1 MPVAL
6 RTAAAREQGNG
17 SPVREATMDT
27 VITQF
32 LNQVEGRNG
41 RPFSRNTLAAYRRDL
56 AQFRSFVAEHG
67 AASWDIEPAT
77 LLEFRQWLRERD
89 LALASQARKLAAVKS
104 FFGYLTREGIIPSN
118 PAAALTGPQVDHAP
132 PQTVAAADLRA
143 LLAAAGDGAGPEASR
158 DRAMLALLC
167 TTGLRAS
174 EMVALDVDHLDWD
187 TRTVTCVRS
196 RRQDTQLQFDDDV
209 AAALRVYLDAGRPRL
224 AQTPAETALFLNH
237 RGGRL
242 SRQGFWLIVKAIAR
256 AAGVEAVVNPRTL
269 RHTAA
274 TGMVRRSQ
282 DLTQVQADLGH
293 ASPTSTRVYAQMAGR
308 QEAAASEATAELA
321 G

>member
-1 MPVAL
+1 
-6 RTAAAREQGNG
+6 
-17 SPVREATMDT
+17 MDT

-56 AQFRSFVAEHG
+56 AQFRSFVVAQG
-67 AASWDIEPAT
+67 ATSWDVEPAT

-104 FFGYLTREGIIPSN
+104 FFGYLAREGIIPSN

-132 PQTVAAADLRA
+132 PQTVAAADLQA
-143 LLAAAGDGAGPEASR
+143 LLAAAGDGAGSEASR
-158 DRAMLALLC
+158 DQAMLALLC

-174 EMVALDVDHLDWD
+174 EMVALDVAHLDWA

-196 RRQDTQLQFDDDV
+196 RRQDTQLQFDEDV
-209 AAALRVYLDAGRPRL
+209 AAALRLYLDAGRPRL
-224 AQTPAETALFLNH
+224 AQNPDEPALFLNH

-274 TGMVRRSQ
+274 TGMVRRSS

-293 ASPTSTRVYAQMAGR
+293 ASPTSTRVYAQLAGR
-308 QEAAASEATAELA
+308 QEAAVGVETAERA

>member
-1 MPVAL
+1 
-6 RTAAAREQGNG
+6 
-17 SPVREATMDT
+17 MDA

-32 LNQVEGRNG
+32 LSQVEGRNG

-56 AQFRSFVAEHG
+56 AQFRSFVVEQG
-67 AASWDIEPAT
+67 ATSWDIEPAT
-77 LLEFRQWLRERD
+77 LLEFRQWLRERG

-104 FFGYLTREGIIPSN
+104 FFNYLARKGLIPSN
-118 PAAALTGPQVDHAP
+118 PAAALTGPHVDHAP
-132 PQTVAAADLRA
+132 PRTVAAADLRA
-143 LLAAAGDGAGPEASR
+143 LLAAAGDGDSPEACR
-158 DRAMLALLC
+158 GRAMLALLC

-174 EMVALDVDHLDWD
+174 EMVALDVAHLDWD

-196 RRQDTQLQFDDDV
+196 RRQDTRLRFDDDV
-209 AAALRVYLDAGRPRL
+209 AAALRVYLDEGRPRL
-224 AQTPAETALFLNH
+224 AQNPDETALFLNH

-274 TGMVRRSQ
+274 TAMVRQRQ

-293 ASPTSTRVYAQMAGR
+293 ASPTSTRVYAQMAVRPEG
-308 QEAAASEATAELA
+308 AAGGETAKLS